1 MLTSLG
7 LEINHENLALKTW
20 MATQCSNLRS
30 LRTSF
35 HELRLHIP
43 NTSSRVHD
51 NPWNPGISMVNCS
64 AKPGAMF
71 VLFLWGTTL
80 GQQAPRPKPRKPRKH
95 HNATH
100 EAKQTPGFPNLNEQ
114 SNNPFWPILNDM
126 QWPRVTHSD
135 KFLAWATRW
144 SHLNPLLPGM
154 TGCGI
159 SLPGPL

>member
-80 GQQAPRPKPRKPRKH
+80 GQQAPRPKPRKH

-100 EAKQTPGFPNLNEQ
+100 EAKQTPEFPNLNEQ
-114 SNNPFWPILNDM
+114 SKQPYSPFLNDM
-126 QWPRVTHSD
+126 QWPRVWQSSWLERQGGLTWIHFYLEWLES
-135 KFLAWATRW
+135 
-144 SHLNPLLPGM
+144 
-154 TGCGI
+154 CGI
-159 SLPGPL
+159 SLRPGPL